1 MSFISLI
8 KLKSIEKIQNK
19 RIFFIKDSK
28 YLLDMNE
35 LKNVSLACSYLASLV
50 KDNEVFKR
58 KLQEESILFLELYN
72 LSKGHDRSV
81 TVDSLSSQLDNLLD
95 VVGVGLV
102 DGSVTE
108 SNANTFKQGVAKV
121 KQHLA
126 EKLRGGQVNIS
137 QFFPRD
143 TQSASREI
151 HTQLTTSVPGAKSL
165 EVVSGRAAAKQNL
178 IEHSEAETVPSNDTD
193 LRSRKA
199 KILSQLSLGACGLKE
214 LRVLFSDVNDKT
226 LQRDLLDMI
235 RDKKVVRM
243 GEKRWAKYYLK

>member
-1 MSFISLI
+1 
-8 KLKSIEKIQNK
+8 
-19 RIFFIKDSK
+19 
-28 YLLDMNE
+28 MNE
-35 LKNVSLACSYLASLV
+35 LKNVSLACSYLSSLV

-58 KLQEESILFLELYN
+58 KLQEESLLFLELYN
-72 LSKGHDRSV
+72 LSKGHDRSISI
-81 TVDSLSSQLDNLLD
+81 DSLSLQLDSLLD
-95 VVGVGLV
+95 VVGVGLM

-108 SNANTFKQGVAKV
+108 QNATTFRQGVTKV

-137 QFFPRD
+137 QFFPKE
-143 TQSASREI
+143 TSSLNKEI
-151 HTQLTTSVPGAKSL
+151 HNQTTTTVAGTKSL
-165 EVVSGRAAAKQNL
+165 EVVSSRAMAKQNL
-178 IEHSEAETVPSNDTD
+178 IEHSEAEVVPSNDTD
-193 LRSRKA
+193 LRSRRF

-226 LQRDLLDMI
+226 LQRDLLDLI